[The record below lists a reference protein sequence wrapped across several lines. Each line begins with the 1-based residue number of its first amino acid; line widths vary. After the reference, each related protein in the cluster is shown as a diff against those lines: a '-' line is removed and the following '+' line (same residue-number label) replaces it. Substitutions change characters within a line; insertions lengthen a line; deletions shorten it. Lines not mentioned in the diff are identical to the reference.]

1 MISLRIR
8 LDEFFSYADD
18 DWLTPEDVA
27 LKWGCDVATSRRALD
42 GMVRDGII
50 KRIMV
55 KSTKQNRLIVAYTRA
70 EVMA

>member
-8 LDEFFSYADD
+8 LEQFFSFQDD
-18 DWLTPEDVA
+18 DWITPEDVA
-27 LKWGCDVATSRRALD
+27 LKWDCDVATSRRALD
-42 GMVRDGII
+42 SMARDGMV

>member
-8 LDEFFSYADD
+8 LDEFFSFSDD

-27 LKWGCDVATSRRALD
+27 LKWGHDIGTCRRALE
-42 GMVRDGII
+42 GMARDGIV

-55 KSTKQNRLIVAYTRA
+55 KSTKQNRQIVAYTRA

>member
-8 LDEFFSYADD
+8 LEEFFAYKDD

-27 LKWGCDVATSRRALD
+27 LKWDCDIATSRRALD
-42 GMVRDGII
+42 GMAHDGIV

-70 EVMA
+70 EVTA